1 MNNDELLA
9 PVIAAAAAAIPRNE
23 EYYLKDGLLYCG
35 RCHTPKQYRITPPG
49 ETEPIVVFCMCDCL
63 QAEYEQEQKDKARR
77 ERLAE
82 INRLRISGINDP
94 AARNH
99 RFESAEMTPELQK
112 CKRYADKWPE
122 MRKGNI
128 GLLLFGG
135 VGTGKS
141 FAAACVANAVLDREL
156 PVLFTSIPMII
167 SGLTGMFKE
176 DRVSYINSLSRF
188 SLVVIDDLGAER
200 ETEFAREV
208 MFDIIDVRY
217 KSGKPLIVTTNLAL
231 KDLKEPGSLDLARI
245 YDRILEMCVPI
256 KFAGGS
262 RREAARKQ
270 KTAWARAL
278 LEGDTHDEK

>member
-1 MNNDELLA
+1 MNNEELLA

-23 EYYLKDGLLYCG
+23 EDYLKDGLLYCG
-35 RCHTPKQYRITPPG
+35 RCHTPKQCRITPPG
-49 ETEPIVVFCMCDCL
+49 KTEPIVVYCVCDCL
-63 QAEYEQEQKDKARR
+63 QEEYEQEQKDKDRRARL
-77 ERLAE
+77 EE

-99 RFESAEMTPELQK
+99 RFDSADMTPELRK
-112 CKRYADKWPE
+112 CQRYAEKWPE
-122 MRKGNI
+122 MRKKNI

-141 FAAACVANAVLDREL
+141 FAAACIANAVLDREL

-176 DRVSYINSLSRF
+176 ERVSYIKSLSQF

-208 MFDIIDVRY
+208 MFDIVDTRY
-217 KSGKPLIVTTNLAL
+217 KSGKPLIVTTNLSL
-231 KDLKEPGSLDLARI
+231 QDLKKPGSLDLARI

-256 KFAGGS
+256 RFAGES

-270 KTAWARAL
+270 KTAWARTL
-278 LEGDTHDEK
+278 LEGDNT